1 MKKVIKAASLLDKF
15 LEYHDDENNW
25 TTNRNGFDKMYAI
38 LEKYDDSN
46 GNDTVDVAFMK
57 ATPEDQQKMVELI
70 TPGPRHPGERGYA
83 KLFYNKVIS
92 GDYEDVS
99 YDYIDGVQDLFSALV
114 QEGYINAA
122 DFEEG

>member
-1 MKKVIKAASLLDKF
+1 MKRIIKAESLVDTF
-15 LEYHDDENNW
+15 LRYHDDENNW
-25 TTNRNGFDKMYAI
+25 ASNRNGFDKMYEI

-46 GNDTVDVAFMK
+46 GNDTVDVAFRK
-57 ATPEDQQKMVELI
+57 ASPEDQERMVALI
-70 TPGPRHPGERGYA
+70 TPAPRHPGERGYA

-99 YDYIDGVQDLFSALV
+99 YDYIDGVQDFFTALV
-114 QEGYINAA
+114 REGYINAA